1 MKKFITIFSL
11 IVLLLAA
18 CSQDSNDTTSN
29 GGGDGQ
35 GGSLAIF
42 LLKGNYLYTVD
53 YQNLNVFNIQQEQN
67 PIKVNTVNIG
77 FDIETL
83 FGFNNYLFIGSSTGM
98 YIYDVSNP
106 ELPKQLSVSR
116 HFRACDPVV
125 ANDKFAY
132 VTLHTNA
139 ICGGSLN
146 ELQTY
151 DITDVENPVLLN
163 TRGLTSPKGLGLYH
177 NYLIVCDDD
186 VKIFDVSDPS
196 NSVYIASIPITL
208 SIDVIIRE
216 NQLFIISD
224 KGLYQY
230 QLNPNSISSFSK
242 MSEIVF

>member
-1 MKKFITIFSL
+1 MRKYISIFSL
-11 IVLLLAA
+11 LFLLLTS
-18 CSQDSNDTTSN
+18 CNQDSNDVSN
-29 GGGDGQ
+29 NGGDGQ

-53 YQNLNVFNIQQEQN
+53 YQNLNVFNIQQEQS
-67 PIKVNTVNIG
+67 PIKVNTINIG

-83 FGFNNYLFIGSSTGM
+83 FGLNNYLFIGSSTGM

-125 ANDKFAY
+125 ANDKYAY

-151 DITDVENPVLLN
+151 DITDVENPELLN
-163 TRGLTSPKGLGLYH
+163 VRGLTNPKGLGLYH

-186 VKIFDVSDPS
+186 VKIFDVSDPT
-196 NSVYIASIPITL
+196 NSIYITSIPIAL

-216 NQLFIISD
+216 NKLFVISE

-230 QLNPNSISSFSK
+230 QLNPNAISSFQK
-242 MSEIVF
+242 MSEIKF